1 MFDYLQLLSKNNN
14 IKNQN
19 EGFTKEIEADNVVLD
34 IPLWLF
40 KA

>member
-1 MFDYLQLLSKNNN
+1 MFDYLQLLLKNN

-19 EGFTKEIEADNVVLD
+19 EGFTKEIEVDNVVLD

>member
-1 MFDYLQLLSKNNN
+1 MFDYLQLLLKNN